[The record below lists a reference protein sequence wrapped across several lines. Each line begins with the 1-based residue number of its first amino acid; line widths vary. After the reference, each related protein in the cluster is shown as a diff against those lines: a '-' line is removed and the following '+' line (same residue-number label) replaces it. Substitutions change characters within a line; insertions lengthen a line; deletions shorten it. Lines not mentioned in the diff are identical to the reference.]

1 MTNPNPTDDNI
12 RQRARQLWNEQGKVG
27 QEEEFWNQAECQL
40 QGIEEREDLMKGG
53 GPVPEAS

>member
-1 MTNPNPTDDNI
+1 MTNPNPTDDQI
-12 RQRARQLWNEQGKVG
+12 RQPARQLWNDNGKLG
-27 QEEEFWNQAECQL
+27 HEEEFWNQAERQL